1 VELLHRRLQV
11 TQNNL
16 EALQLTGHSQE
27 LVGLRLHDVH
37 DVVVQLLDVDF
48 QAARCFLKA
57 GGLGLIKVRL
67 MASEERDVREQVVRG
82 EVLREEE
89 VI

>member
-1 VELLHRRLQV
+1 MLEL
-11 TQNNL
+11 
-16 EALQLTGHSQE
+16 G
-27 LVGLRLHDVH
+27 
-37 DVVVQLLDVDF
+37 
-48 QAARCFLKA
+48 
-57 GGLGLIKVRL
+57 L